1 MNIKGAIFDMDGTLV
16 DSLFLWEVI
25 WKAFGDKYLNGE
37 PFAPNAA
44 DDKAVRTVPLRD
56 AMQIIYDHYGFGN
69 SGEELFRLSTD
80 IIRNFYATEATLKTG
95 VRELL
100 AVLQQ
105 QGVKMC
111 VASATTSEL
120 IEVTMKHSGIYPYFS
135 AIFSCADLGM
145 GKEKPDVYLL
155 AQQHLGTETAETW
168 VFEDSLVALETASK
182 IGMQTVGVFDRCN
195 PYQTEIKAVCTVYV
209 GEGESLAKIL

>member
-69 SGEELFRLSTD
+69 SGEELFRLATD

-100 AVLQQ
+100 AGLQK

-120 IEVTMKHSGIYPYFS
+120 IEVAMKHSGIYPYFS

-145 GKEKPDVYLL
+145 GKEKPNVYLL

-209 GEGESLAKIL
+209 GEGESLAKVL

>member
-25 WKAFGDKYLNGE
+25 WKAFGDQYLNGK

-69 SGEELFRLSTD
+69 SGEELFRFASEILYD
-80 IIRNFYATEATLKTG
+80 FYANKATLKAG

-100 AVLQQ
+100 AGLQAR
-105 QGVKMC
+105 GVRMC
-111 VASATTSEL
+111 VASATTAEL
-120 IEVTMKHSGIYPYFS
+120 IEVALKHSGIYPYFS

-155 AQQHLGTETAETW
+155 AQEYLGTETADTW
-168 VFEDSLVALETASK
+168 VFEDSLVALQTASE
-182 IGMQTVGVFDRCN
+182 IGMPTVGIFDRCN
-195 PYQTEIKAVCTVYV
+195 PYQPEIQAVSTVYI
-209 GEGESLAKIL
+209 GEGEPLSKIL